1 MIHVAGKQLMPV
13 HIRALG
19 LLNWESLLFSKLLRA
34 ECIGSQAVVV
44 MVRLVVSL
52 EVLLQKGEAVLIEK
66 PNWVRE
72 EVCLAYIL
80 FNWNGRVLR
89 GLIVVHV

>member
-13 HIRALG
+13 HIRALR

-34 ECIGSQAVVV
+34 ESIGSQAVVV

-52 EVLLQKGEAVLIEK
+52 EVLLQKGETVLIEMS
-66 PNWVRE
+66 NW
-72 EVCLAYIL
+72 LKKK
-80 FNWNGRVLR
+80 
-89 GLIVVHV
+89 